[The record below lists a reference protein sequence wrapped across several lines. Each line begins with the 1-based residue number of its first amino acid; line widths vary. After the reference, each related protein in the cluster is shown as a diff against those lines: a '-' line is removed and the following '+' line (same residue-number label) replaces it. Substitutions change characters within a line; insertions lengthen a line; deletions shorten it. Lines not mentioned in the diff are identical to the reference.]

1 MTLIKDG
8 QEVIQTQKE
17 EVMLEDKTWNEYI
30 QQHERQFAELIN
42 YFRIYLT
49 TEILQHTK
57 PAYSDKKQKEQI
69 KDACIER
76 LPRAFTYS
84 FGKGHAAAFEWLRTV
99 DANIDVSLFT
109 NQEFTAN
116 ASINYQ
122 RSLTSPDVLERTL
135 KNDINNRFLVYL
147 EEIAENMYE
156 PFMQVSRF
164 LFFKGFNQ
172 GISDAAQ
179 SFGINPETNSFTE
192 MSGLPTNLNVEFTP
206 VMNGRLMFA
215 DNNTEQWALK
225 WDLAFSRYDQ
235 ANHEYYLYDR
245 TQLMVTVH
253 RTSWHAIQQ
262 GKNRGELTPKIAQE
276 YLRQNGFKP
285 GQTNPVILIVEYV
298 PLSALDS
305 SQPRFTNRDQQLL
318 RLSRKIRKTLDALKQ
333 ENAQSK
339 DNKLQRLEK
348 ELRCLNDVRRC
359 PEQLNPAE
367 EQQLAGRIVELF
379 SERTHVPIENC
390 VLITNK

>member
-30 QQHERQFAELIN
+30 HQHERQFAELIN

-49 TEILQHTK
+49 TEILQHIK
-57 PAYSDKKQKEQI
+57 PAYSDKGQQDQI
-69 KDACIER
+69 KDACIDR

-99 DANIDVSLFT
+99 DANIDVSLFA

-156 PFMQVSRF
+156 PFMQSSRF

-172 GISDAAQ
+172 GINDAAR
-179 SFGINPETNSFTE
+179 SFGISLKTNSLTQ
-192 MSGLPTNLNVEFTP
+192 MSGLPTNLNIEFTP

-245 TQLMVTVH
+245 TQLVITVH
-253 RTSWHAIQQ
+253 RTSWQAIQK
-262 GKNRGELTPKIAQE
+262 GKNRGELTAKIAQE
-276 YLRQNGFKP
+276 YLRQKGFKS
-285 GQTNPVILIVEYV
+285 GQTNPDILIIEYV

-305 SQPRFTNRDQQLL
+305 AQPRFTNRDQQLL
-318 RLSRKIRKTLDALKQ
+318 RLSRKIRKTLDVLKQ
-333 ENAQSK
+333 EEAQST
-339 DNKLQRLEK
+339 DSELQLLEK
-348 ELRCLNDVRRC
+348 ELRCLNDIRQC

-379 SERTHVPIENC
+379 SEQIHIPIENC

>member
-57 PAYSDKKQKEQI
+57 PAYSDKKQQEQI
-69 KDACIER
+69 KDACIDR

-99 DANIDVSLFT
+99 DANIDVSLFA

-164 LFFKGFNQ
+164 LFFKGFLC
-172 GISDAAQ
+172 
-179 SFGINPETNSFTE
+179 NPYS
-192 MSGLPTNLNVEFTP
+192 
-206 VMNGRLMFA
+206 
-215 DNNTEQWALK
+215 
-225 WDLAFSRYDQ
+225 
-235 ANHEYYLYDR
+235 
-245 TQLMVTVH
+245 
-253 RTSWHAIQQ
+253 
-262 GKNRGELTPKIAQE
+262 
-276 YLRQNGFKP
+276 
-285 GQTNPVILIVEYV
+285 
-298 PLSALDS
+298 
-305 SQPRFTNRDQQLL
+305 
-318 RLSRKIRKTLDALKQ
+318 
-333 ENAQSK
+333 
-339 DNKLQRLEK
+339 
-348 ELRCLNDVRRC
+348 
-359 PEQLNPAE
+359 
-367 EQQLAGRIVELF
+367 LF
-379 SERTHVPIENC
+379 SIFCHNLHKKWTKTTSKILSKKTFNLPLLV
-390 VLITNK
+390 V

>member
-30 QQHERQFAELIN
+30 HQHERQFTELIN

-49 TEILQHTK
+49 TEILQHIK
-57 PAYSDKKQKEQI
+57 PAYSDKGQQDQI
-69 KDACIER
+69 KDACIDR

-99 DANIDVSLFT
+99 DANIDVSLFA

-156 PFMQVSRF
+156 PFMQSSRF

-172 GISDAAQ
+172 GINDAAR
-179 SFGINPETNSFTE
+179 SFGISLKTNSLTK
-192 MSGLPTNLNVEFTP
+192 MSGLPTNLNIEFTP

-245 TQLMVTVH
+245 TQLVITVH
-253 RTSWHAIQQ
+253 RTSWQAIQK
-262 GKNRGELTPKIAQE
+262 GKNRGELTAKIAQE
-276 YLRQNGFKP
+276 YLRQKGFKS
-285 GQTNPVILIVEYV
+285 GQTNPDILIIEYV

-305 SQPRFTNRDQQLL
+305 AQPRFTNRDQQLL
-318 RLSRKIRKTLDALKQ
+318 RLSRKIRKTLDVLKQ
-333 ENAQSK
+333 EEAQST
-339 DNKLQRLEK
+339 DSELQLLEK
-348 ELRCLNDVRRC
+348 ELRCLNDIRQC

-379 SERTHVPIENC
+379 SEKIHIPIENC